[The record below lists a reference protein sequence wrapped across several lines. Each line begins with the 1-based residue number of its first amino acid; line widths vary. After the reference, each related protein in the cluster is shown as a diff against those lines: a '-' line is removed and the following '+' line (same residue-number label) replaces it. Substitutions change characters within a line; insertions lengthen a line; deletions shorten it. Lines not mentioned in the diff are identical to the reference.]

1 MLCASFFCQLLCTA
15 LCFLVN
21 VLDSK
26 FEPFQPNAVVEQ
38 QPNGSQYLETRSG
51 ASYEDF
57 NEYLCSY
64 ALPSAPGCP
73 HILAYDDSSVTL
85 SWTPP
90 DRCGDCSSIDG
101 YQVQYRKV
109 SEPELW
115 RSAFDTLV
123 PLPECT
129 VTNLEPGEQY
139 VFCVIAK
146 SATGFGQRSTF
157 SPVVQLKGTPLPS
170 DRRELHSGVPFPPE
184 DLIVAEQDEMGIT
197 LCWAPP
203 VHSGLGGSLISY
215 EIQCRTSER
224 MAWVPIGES
233 TSPFYRVTGL
243 RGQGFYEFRVLAKN
257 AIGVSAPSCRL
268 VYQHPAFC
276 RGPLEGS
283 TTPSPPVNLQV
294 SDVDSSRCTVS
305 WSPPPNQVPTSISYV
320 VQFREIGDPQWRSA
334 TLDPMLGTE
343 LTVINLHPN
352 STYEFRVFSCGPNG
366 NLSHQCLI
374 SDIVQLR
381 PALLS
386 SCGYVKTIP
395 ACPSAPSVTEIR
407 GNCVTLTWDELEA
420 VQGYQVEF
428 CDLSLSPGVWNPLNQ
443 ILTSV
448 NRMNVGDLD
457 PGHSYAFRVVAKNAI
472 GYSKPSEASRPVI
485 VRPVHSSMVSLPVE
499 MREAKES
506 PPITDNDES
515 PPPLR
520 RLTTQSQSG
529 GIHYR
534 DPTLPE
540 VIDYLSSP
548 DNSIKMNAAGY
559 LQHLAYNDDDVKQ
572 RIRALG
578 GIHKLVSLLSV
589 DMPEV
594 QRNAAGCLRNLCY
607 GRDDNKRAIM
617 QANGLVALANLL
629 KSTPEVLIVEEVTG
643 TLWNMSSCHDMKSPI
658 FELCSDHLVRQIIIP
673 HCNLSSVSTGHPVV
687 QPPLIFR
694 NATGIVLNIS
704 TANDASRKLLRDKD
718 GLVQS
723 LVTYL
728 QSAFEKKDYDSK
740 TVVNVVCLLRNLSY
754 RLQELEDPRYDR
766 STLNLHE
773 RSKSAPSGSP
783 KATWKKGL
791 RKKRDLREV
800 QTPYVERPELR
811 NVAPLFKADT
821 VRLYMAL
828 LQNSTNPDVLE
839 ASAGA
844 VQNLCACYWQPS
856 MDVRAFIRKE
866 KGLPVFVEL
875 LRTDADKVKR
885 AAATALRNLALDIRN
900 RELIGTYAE
909 HTFSMFLLKNGAA
922 LSINSIVRA
931 AFHQTQFELLMLVL
945 LRILLHDICQSRH
958 MLFYLK
964 GKYAMA
970 ELVALLPYARCTSFS
985 SEDLVVAALSLI
997 YATTSSSADFAKT
1010 MHDRGGIPRLIF
1022 LSKADHS
1029 YSSKVRVY
1037 AQQVLKAVWQHQDL
1051 QDVFRKSG
1059 FKDEEFLIGPARS
1072 PVQVNTLIRPLSTS
1086 GVDRYPS
1093 SASSRICGDDSTLR
1107 SQLDRMHLDFRG
1119 STVSFDRTPPPY
1131 GGSAQYAMS
1140 DPLYAQ
1146 IQKMGRA
1153 KPSSLNASYAS
1164 SLHQPAGD
1172 SWV

>member
-1 MLCASFFCQLLCTA
+1 MFDSFYC
-15 LCFLVN
+15 
-21 VLDSK
+21 
-26 FEPFQPNAVVEQ
+26 
-38 QPNGSQYLETRSG
+38 
-51 ASYEDF
+51 
-57 NEYLCSY
+57 

-109 SEPELW
+109 SVPELW
-115 RSAFDTLV
+115 QSAFDALV

-157 SPVVQLKGTPLPS
+157 SPVVQLKRTSLLS
-170 DRRELHSGVPFPPE
+170 DRRELHSVPFPPE
-184 DLIVAEQDEMGIT
+184 DLIVAEQDEKGIS

-203 VHSGLGGSLISY
+203 VHSGTDGSLISY
-215 EIQCRTSER
+215 EIQCRPSGK
-224 MAWVPIGES
+224 MAWLPIGES
-233 TSPFYRVTGL
+233 TSSFYRVTGL
-243 RGQGFYEFRVLAKN
+243 RAQGSYEFRVLAKN
-257 AIGVSAPSCRL
+257 ALGLSAPSCRL
-268 VYQHPAFC
+268 VYQHPVFC

-283 TTPSPPVNLQV
+283 MTPSPPVNLQI
-294 SDVDSSRCTVS
+294 SDVDSTRCTLS
-305 WSPPPNQVPTSISYV
+305 WTPPPNQVPTSIWYV
-320 VQFREIGDPQWRSA
+320 VQFREIGDPQWCSA
-334 TLDPMLGTE
+334 TLDPMLSTE

-352 STYEFRVFSCGPNG
+352 STYEFRVFSCGPSG
-366 NLSHQCLI
+366 DLSQQCLI

-386 SCGYVKTIP
+386 TCGYVKTIP
-395 ACPSAPSVTEIR
+395 ACPSAPNVTEIR
-407 GNCVTLTWDELEA
+407 GNCINLTWDEVEA

-457 PGHSYAFRVVAKNAI
+457 PGHSYAFRVLAKNAI
-472 GYSKPSEASRPVI
+472 GYSKPSEASL
-485 VRPVHSSMVSLPVE
+485 SLPAE

-520 RLTTQSQSG
+520 RLTTQSQTG

-548 DNSIKMNAAGY
+548 DNSIQMNAAGY

-572 RIRALG
+572 RVRALG
-578 GIHKLVSLLSV
+578 GINKLVSLLSI
-589 DMPEV
+589 DIPEV

-643 TLWNMSSCHDMKSPI
+643 ALWNLSSCHDIKSPI
-658 FELCSDHLVRQIIIP
+658 FELCSDHLVQQIIIP
-673 HCNLSSVSTGHPVV
+673 HCNLCTMSTGHPAV

-718 GLVQS
+718 GLAQS

-728 QSAFEKKDYDSK
+728 QSAFEKKDFDSK

-766 STLNLHE
+766 STLNLRE

-783 KATWKKGL
+783 KAAWKMGL
-791 RKKRDLREV
+791 RKKRDFHEI
-800 QTPYVERPELR
+800 QMPYIERPELR
-811 NVAPLFKADT
+811 NIAPLFKTDT
-821 VRLYMAL
+821 VRLYTAL

-856 MDVRAFIRKE
+856 MNVRTAVRKE
-866 KGLPVFVEL
+866 KALPVFVEL
-875 LRTDADKVKR
+875 LRTDTDKVKR
-885 AAATALRNLALDIRN
+885 AAATALRNLALDVQN
-900 RELIGTYAE
+900 RELI
-909 HTFSMFLLKNGAA
+909 
-922 LSINSIVRA
+922 VRTVPLEI
-931 AFHQTQFELLMLVL
+931 HLE
-945 LRILLHDICQSRH
+945 D
-958 MLFYLK
+958 
-964 GKYAMA
+964 
-970 ELVALLPYARCTSFS
+970 AR
-985 SEDLVVAALSLI
+985 
-997 YATTSSSADFAKT
+997 
-1010 MHDRGGIPRLIF
+1010 
-1022 LSKADHS
+1022 
-1029 YSSKVRVY
+1029 
-1037 AQQVLKAVWQHQDL
+1037 
-1051 QDVFRKSG
+1051 
-1059 FKDEEFLIGPARS
+1059 
-1072 PVQVNTLIRPLSTS
+1072 
-1086 GVDRYPS
+1086 
-1093 SASSRICGDDSTLR
+1093 
-1107 SQLDRMHLDFRG
+1107 
-1119 STVSFDRTPPPY
+1119 
-1131 GGSAQYAMS
+1131 
-1140 DPLYAQ
+1140 
-1146 IQKMGRA
+1146 
-1153 KPSSLNASYAS
+1153 KPSSPFVSFLY
-1164 SLHQPAGD
+1164 
-1172 SWV
+1172 

>member
-1 MLCASFFCQLLCTA
+1 MDECDTEFQTLSYGVSREHIENSRGEPNLTQQLLSNNQKTTK
-15 LCFLVN
+15 VSKVSKMVTRK
-21 VLDSK
+21 VLTSPEHAYTNRSYSMSPCGSSYPLD
-26 FEPFQPNAVVEQ
+26 Q
-38 QPNGSQYLETRSG
+38 QPNGSQSLETNCR

-57 NEYLCSY
+57 NEYLCTY

-73 HILAYDDSSVTL
+73 HIIAYDDCSVTL
-85 SWTPP
+85 CWVPP
-90 DRCGDCSSIDG
+90 DRCGDCSGIDG

-115 RSAFDTLV
+115 RSAFDTL
-123 PLPECT
+123 LPTTECT

-139 VFCVIAK
+139 LFCVVAK
-146 SATGFGQRSTF
+146 SATGFGQPSTF
-157 SPVVQLKGTPLPS
+157 SPIVQLKGTRLPLE
-170 DRRELHSGVPFPPE
+170 RREVQNGIPSPPE
-184 DLIVAEQDEMGIT
+184 GLAVAEQDEMGIT
-197 LCWAPP
+197 LCWVPP
-203 VHSGLGGSLISY
+203 AHCGIGGSLTGY
-215 EIQCRTSER
+215 ELQCRTSER
-224 MAWVPIGES
+224 TAWVPIGES
-233 TSPFYRVTGL
+233 SSPFYRVTGL

-257 AIGVSAPSCRL
+257 AIGSSPPSCRL
-268 VYQHPAFC
+268 VYQHPAIC
-276 RGPLEGS
+276 RRPLDDM
-283 TTPSPPVNLQV
+283 PPCPPVNLQI
-294 SDVDSSRCTVS
+294 SDVDSTRCTLS
-305 WSPPPNQVPTSISYV
+305 WSPPLSCAPNSISYA

-334 TLDPMLGTE
+334 TVNPMLGNE
-343 LTVINLHPN
+343 LAVINLHPN

-366 NLSHQCLI
+366 DLSRQCLV

-386 SCGYVKTIP
+386 SCEYAKTIP
-395 ACPSAPSVTEIR
+395 AVPPAPVVTEIH
-407 GNCVTLTWDELEA
+407 GNSITLSWDEVES

-448 NRMNVGDLD
+448 NRMNVGDLEH
-457 PGHSYAFRVVAKNAI
+457 GHKYAFRIVAKNAI
-472 GYSKPSEASRPVI
+472 GYSNPSEPSRPVV
-485 VRPVHSSMVSLPVE
+485 VRPSHSSMDVVSLPVE

-520 RLTTQSQSG
+520 RLNTQSQSG

-540 VIDYLSSP
+540 VVEYLSSP
-548 DNSIKMNAAGY
+548 DDSIKMNAAGY

-572 RIRALG
+572 KVRTLG
-578 GIHKLVSLLSV
+578 GINKLVSLLSV
-589 DMPEV
+589 DVPEV
-594 QRNAAGCLRNLCY
+594 QRNAAGCLRNLSY

-643 TLWNMSSCHDMKSPI
+643 TLWNMSSCHDMKTAI
-658 FELCSDHLVRQIIIP
+658 FEQCVDHLVRQIIIP
-673 HCNLSSVSTGHPVV
+673 HCNLSSMATGHPAV

-694 NATGIVLNIS
+694 NATGIVLNITS
-704 TANDASRKLLRDKD
+704 ANDTSRKLLRDKD
-718 GLVQS
+718 GLIQS
-723 LVTYL
+723 LITYL
-728 QSAFEKKDYDSK
+728 QSAQEKKDFDSK

-754 RLQELEDPRYDR
+754 RLQELENPKYDR

-783 KATWKKGL
+783 KATWKKSL
-791 RKKRDLREV
+791 RKKRDLHDCQR
-800 QTPYVERPELR
+800 PYAQRPELR

-856 MDVRAFIRKE
+856 VDVRAFIRKE

-875 LRTDADKVKR
+875 LRTEADKVKR
-885 AAATALRNLALDIRN
+885 AAATALRNLALDVRN
-900 RELIGTYAE
+900 RELI
-909 HTFSMFLLKNGAA
+909 
-922 LSINSIVRA
+922 
-931 AFHQTQFELLMLVL
+931 
-945 LRILLHDICQSRH
+945 
-958 MLFYLK
+958 

-970 ELVALLPYARCTSFS
+970 ELVALLPYARSAS
-985 SEDLVVAALSLI
+985 SLSEDLVVAALSLI
-997 YATTSSSADFAKT
+997 YATTSSSSDFAKA
-1010 MHDRGGIPRLIF
+1010 MHDRAGIPRLIF
-1022 LSKADHS
+1022 LSKGAHS

-1037 AQQVLKAVWQHQDL
+1037 AQQVLRAVWQHRDL
-1051 QDVFRKSG
+1051 QDLFRKSG
-1059 FKDEEFLIGPARS
+1059 FKDEEFIIGPGRS
-1072 PVQVNTLIRPLSTS
+1072 PVPVNTLIRPLSTS

-1093 SASSRICGDDSTLR
+1093 SASSRVYGDDSTLR
-1107 SQLDRMHLDFRG
+1107 SQMDHMHLDFRG

-1131 GGSAQYAMS
+1131 GGSAQYQMN

-1146 IQKMGRA
+1146 IQKMGRT
-1153 KPSSLNASYAS
+1153 KPNSLNASYAS